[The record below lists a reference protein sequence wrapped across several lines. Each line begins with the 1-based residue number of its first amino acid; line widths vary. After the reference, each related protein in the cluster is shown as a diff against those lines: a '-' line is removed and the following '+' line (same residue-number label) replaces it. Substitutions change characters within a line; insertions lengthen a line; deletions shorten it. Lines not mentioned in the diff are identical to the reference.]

1 MSQVAFDFD
10 LDDGGVPTY
19 TVGELAEA
27 INWALRRRFTDGVW
41 VRGEIQGWSERGPHA
56 YFRLVEDDATDGKA
70 ADQRAVLRQ
79 RAHAAAPDAAASTG
93 CAWPTA

>member
-1 MSQVAFDFD
+1 VAFDFD

-27 INWALRRRFTDGVW
+27 INSALRRRFTDGVW

-56 YFRLVEDDATDGKA
+56 YFRLVGEDDEGNRDTNDAQKFHA
-70 ADQRAVLRQ
+70 MSVLEMSGRN
-79 RAHAAAPDAAASTG
+79 
-93 CAWPTA
+93 